1 MAMTEPSLH
10 PVDPL
15 DMDVVTDARR
25 VGYADVGYESCC
37 CEEKRL
43 SSVGDVGGIASVAG
57 VVRTPDEHE
66 CISHVP

>member
-1 MAMTEPSLH
+1 MAMTELSLH

-37 CEEKRL
+37 CEEKWL
-43 SSVGDVGGIASVAG
+43 SSVGDVGGIASVAE
-57 VVRTPDEHE
+57 VVRTTGKNV